1 MFVAFVTVLVLLS
14 ALVTGG
20 RFQHLA
26 EVRLR
31 YTALIIAALGVQV
44 LITGVTLGVPNGVL
58 VALHL
63 ATYAAAGLAIWANR
77 QLPGLVVIG
86 AGALLNG
93 VTIALNRGT
102 LPANAHAL
110 VTAGLADPT
119 EPFANS
125 GVVAHPILPWLGD
138 IMATPSW
145 LPFRNVISIGD
156 IVILI
161 GAAVLIHGV
170 TRTLPARAVTR
181 RLAGRRPVP
190 AEVAV

>member
-1 MFVAFVTVLVLLS
+1 MFVAFVTVLILLS

-26 EVRLR
+26 DVRLR
-31 YTALIIAALGVQV
+31 CTALIIAALGVQV
-44 LITGVTLGVPNGVL
+44 LITEVTLGVPNGVL
-58 VALHL
+58 VGLHL

-93 VTIALNRGT
+93 VTIALNNGT

-110 VTAGLADPT
+110 VTAGLADPA
-119 EPFANS
+119 EAFANS
-125 GVVAHPILPWLGD
+125 GVVAHPILPWFGD

-156 IVILI
+156 ILILI
-161 GAAVLIHGV
+161 GAAVLMHGV

-181 RLAGRRPVP
+181 RWPGRRPVP